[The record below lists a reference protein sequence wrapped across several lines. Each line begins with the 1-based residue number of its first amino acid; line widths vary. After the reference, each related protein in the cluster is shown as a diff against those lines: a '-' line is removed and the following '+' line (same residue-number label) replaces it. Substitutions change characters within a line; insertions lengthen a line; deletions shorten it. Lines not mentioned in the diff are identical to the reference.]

1 MIKFILLLLVALI
14 AFAGTVA
21 AILAITGN
29 LTQESLTKIVSPP
42 PPPVETAPEAKPDE
56 TDAVIR
62 ALQAREEDLNKREAA
77 VKEEEDRLKK
87 EQADLEVLRTQLVG
101 IQQEIGKT
109 IQAEDAD
116 HLKRVQN
123 VALSLAKMKPA
134 QAAKTLG
141 TWSVQDVAKVLRFMK
156 DKERGKLLD
165 AIASDQPEQAA
176 KILLY
181 LQNEKLEPVLPSTES
196 EKPSS

>member
-1 MIKFILLLLVALI
+1 MIKFILMLLVAAI

-29 LTQESLTKIVSPP
+29 LSQESLMKIVSPAP
-42 PPPVETAPEAKPDE
+42 APVETAPEAKPDE

-62 ALQAREEDLNKREAA
+62 ALQARDEDLNKREAA

-87 EQADLEVLRTQLVG
+87 EQADLDVLRTQLVG

-109 IQAEDAD
+109 IEAEDAD
-116 HLKRVQN
+116 HRKRVQN

-141 TWSVQDVAKVLRFMK
+141 TWSVQDAAKALRFMK

-165 AIASDQPEQAA
+165 A

-181 LQNEKLEPVLPSTES
+181 LQNEKLEPVLPATES